1 MKKFKVTFEDEIRYL
16 SEVVIEA
23 KDKDSA
29 KRKFNDLSE
38 KEFDV
43 LDCKDLEVKLI
54 SAKIK
59 KIEGIEG

>member
-1 MKKFKVTFEDEIRYL
+1 MKRFKVTFEDEVRYV

-23 KDKDSA
+23 EDKDGVI
-29 KRKFNDLSE
+29 RKFNDLSE
-38 KEFDV
+38 EEFDV

>member
-1 MKKFKVTFEDEIRYL
+1 MKKFKVTFEEENRYI

-29 KRKFNDLSE
+29 KRKFNDLRE
-38 KEFDV
+38 KEFDA
-43 LDCKDLEVKLI
+43 LDCKDLEVELI

-59 KIEGIEG
+59 KIEKM

>member
-1 MKKFKVTFEDEIRYL
+1 MKKFKVTFEDEIRYI

-38 KEFDV
+38 EEFDA
-43 LDCKDLEVKLI
+43 LDCKDLEVELI
-54 SAKIK
+54 SVKIK